1 MGARVSD
8 QALKEAVE
16 GTVQFHSF
24 PSGRPGL
31 GTSQPRDALVG
42 RLGQAGALQQ
52 PGGSVNLCLS
62 VLLSP
67 GMKPEHQDP
76 EASCSLFGS
85 SSEVLG

>member
-42 RLGQAGALQQ
+42 RLGPGALVQ